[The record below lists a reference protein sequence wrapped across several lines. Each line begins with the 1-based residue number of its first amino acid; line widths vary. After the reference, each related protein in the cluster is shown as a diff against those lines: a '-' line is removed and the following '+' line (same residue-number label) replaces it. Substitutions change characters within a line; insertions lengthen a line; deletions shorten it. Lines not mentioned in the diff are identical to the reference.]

1 METNQ
6 LLINYYKKEEIK
18 KAKQRR
24 QEGST
29 LEEII
34 RLSNK
39 EYISVEEI
47 KQALGID
54 EDDYDIEKK
63 EEIEPEE
70 HKIDEHDTIIEDEE
84 NNNEQTVESN
94 NDNVKVVM
102 IAENKLEDYPNQP
115 FKLYDDDKKQ
125 EMIESIKINGIMQP
139 LIVRPIGEGKYQIL
153 AGHNR
158 RICAKEVGLT
168 ELPCI
173 IKENLTDDEA
183 KIYLIDTNLCTRDNI
198 SPMERA
204 KAYRMKYD
212 TYKKRNI
219 KTLMIEEIKKDNY
232 GIARAA
238 IIKEE
243 KTSNGTIQRYLRLT
257 YLIPELQEL
266 VEKGKLSLNFGEKI
280 SFLSSEEQRVLS
292 EILLD
297 EKIKLTENLIK
308 KIRKTSENY
317 KLDSP
322 LHFLS
327 KEEMLDLIKNRS
339 KIQLEF
345 VEKISITFTKEEMLR
360 YFSKYKT
367 VEEIKQYI
375 LDILEKI

>member
-34 RLSNK
+34 RLANK

-63 EEIEPEE
+63 EEVEPEVHE
-70 HKIDEHDTIIEDEE
+70 IDEHDTIIEDEE
-84 NNNEQTVESN
+84 NNNEQNVESN

-102 IAENKLEDYPNQP
+102 IAEDKLEDYPNQP
-115 FKLYDDDKKQ
+115 FKLYDADKKQ

-158 RICAKEVGLT
+158 RNCAKEVGLT

-198 SPMERA
+198 SPIERA

-219 KTLMIEEIKKDNY
+219 KTLMLEEIKKDNY
-232 GIARAA
+232 GMARAA
-238 IIKEE
+238 MMKEE

-257 YLIPELQEL
+257 YLIPELQEAIDNDKIKINTG
-266 VEKGKLSLNFGEKI
+266 EKLSFLPKQEQKSIAELLEENIKI
-280 SFLSSEEQRVLS
+280 SDSVAKRIKQKSEKCRE
-292 EILLD
+292 EDI
-297 EKIKLTENLIK
+297 
-308 KIRKTSENY
+308 Y
-317 KLDSP
+317 
-322 LHFLS
+322 HYLS
-327 KEEMLDLIKNRS
+327 KEEIKDIINKKDEFIEESIKVTFYKNEIDEYFENRKTESQIKKYIFEMLEK
-339 KIQLEF
+339 
-345 VEKISITFTKEEMLR
+345 VKIS
-360 YFSKYKT
+360 
-367 VEEIKQYI
+367 
-375 LDILEKI
+375 

>member
-70 HKIDEHDTIIEDEE
+70 HEIDEHDTIIEDEE

-232 GIARAA
+232 GMARAA
-238 IIKEE
+238 MMKEE

-257 YLIPELQEL
+257 YLIPELQEAIDNDKIKINTG
-266 VEKGKLSLNFGEKI
+266 EKLSFLPKQEQNSIAELLEENIKI
-280 SFLSSEEQRVLS
+280 SDSIAKRIKQKSEKCRE
-292 EILLD
+292 EDI
-297 EKIKLTENLIK
+297 
-308 KIRKTSENY
+308 Y
-317 KLDSP
+317 
-322 LHFLS
+322 HYLS
-327 KEEMLDLIKNRS
+327 KEEIKDIINKKDEFIEESIKVTFYKNEIEEYFENRKTES
-339 KIQLEF
+339 QIK
-345 VEKISITFTKEEMLR
+345 
-360 YFSKYKT
+360 KYIF
-367 VEEIKQYI
+367 E
-375 LDILEKI
+375 ILEKVKIS